1 MRIQGYSYE
10 QVTVEDVQT
19 HLYPHQAAMYNEWKN
34 YTGFLL
40 VTKTGSGKT
49 RATALPVLKNHE
61 SAVFVYPTN
70 ALIQDQSRAIQ
81 QLMDDEG
88 ITYRERT
95 PETANER
102 VGTEEYEIV
111 QISALTLA
119 AFAKAWRM
127 GEKQKGDALIKLI
140 GQEKRKIV
148 LINPDILYLL
158 YSLRYRGSPEVLSHF
173 QAYKTIVFDEFH
185 LYNGVE
191 LAHALFLIFWAQRMG
206 AFQRVVLLSATPNE
220 EVKTYLDRLLNPLV
234 IDANV
239 GVPQPV
245 CGKRMVA
252 HDVKLNVLPVAR
264 NVVETAQSKVL
275 ELQNELYRLQTGN
288 REANEAG
295 DYVPCVIIL
304 NSVVNAIAL
313 EDILVEAGIPRTDIA
328 PIRGLSARISRDV
341 KGKRLVI
348 GTAAIEVGID
358 FKTDYL
364 IFEAGDQAS
373 FMQRFGRLGRHSTGQ
388 AFLLAG
394 PRECEAVKSL
404 GDDISRD
411 ALERGVKT
419 IYPGQDAKGWFVNTQ
434 CGAFTVLAQAENF
447 RSRIIDDWSADETVK
462 TEIETWLDAALT
474 DYATK
479 MRLTQ
484 MKRARLKLRRNP
496 TWFEHYKALDSF
508 RTSLPSIEVWDAREK
523 FERGREPYY
532 TADLQ
537 TLLRRTAVHWNEKYQ
552 RMEVKKGYDKWY
564 QVYLYKSFTDEHEED
579 CCGILRTTADYS
591 VEDMQFMQE
600 GHLTS
605 VSHVMAKQKYKERVT
620 GHVFVLVPEDLRHK
634 LDWRLAWFRCGS
646 RGKYIIAFDGDALLL
661 KEIYDRVLKEGNGK

>member
-1 MRIQGYSYE
+1 M
-10 QVTVEDVQT
+10 
-19 HLYPHQAAMYNEWKN
+19 
-34 YTGFLL
+34 
-40 VTKTGSGKT
+40 
-49 RATALPVLKNHE
+49 
-61 SAVFVYPTN
+61 
-70 ALIQDQSRAIQ
+70 
-81 QLMDDEG
+81 
-88 ITYRERT
+88 
-95 PETANER
+95 
-102 VGTEEYEIV
+102 
-111 QISALTLA
+111 
-119 AFAKAWRM
+119 
-127 GEKQKGDALIKLI
+127 
-140 GQEKRKIV
+140 
-148 LINPDILYLL
+148 
-158 YSLRYRGSPEVLSHF
+158 
-173 QAYKTIVFDEFH
+173 
-185 LYNGVE
+185 
-191 LAHALFLIFWAQRMG
+191 
-206 AFQRVVLLSATPNE
+206 
-220 EVKTYLDRLLNPLV
+220 
-234 IDANV
+234 
-239 GVPQPV
+239 
-245 CGKRMVA
+245 
-252 HDVKLNVLPVAR
+252 
-264 NVVETAQSKVL
+264 
-275 ELQNELYRLQTGN
+275 
-288 REANEAG
+288 
-295 DYVPCVIIL
+295 
-304 NSVVNAIAL
+304 
-313 EDILVEAGIPRTDIA
+313 
-328 PIRGLSARISRDV
+328 

-552 RMEVKKGYDKWY
+552 RMEVKKAMIN
-564 QVYLYKSFTDEHEED
+564 
-579 CCGILRTTADYS
+579 GIKFICTS
-591 VEDMQFMQE
+591 
-600 GHLTS
+600 HLLMSMKKT
-605 VSHVMAKQKYKERVT
+605 VVAYFAQP
-620 GHVFVLVPEDLRHK
+620 L
-634 LDWRLAWFRCGS
+634 
-646 RGKYIIAFDGDALLL
+646 IIQ
-661 KEIYDRVLKEGNGK
+661 